1 MQEPITIADYD
12 PNWPRLFEQ
21 IRRRLEVHL
30 SNLAVTIEHV
40 GSTAVPGLDAKPIID
55 LDVVVRSSNDVAT
68 ATSRLESLGYRHEGD
83 LGVAGRE
90 AFAPPAPLPRHD
102 HHLYVVVL
110 RSKPYWNHVLL
121 RDYLR
126 THPEEA
132 RRFGDFKRSLASSL
146 GDDRDSYTEGKSVF
160 LEGMLTKAGIGS

>member
-21 IRRRLEVHL
+21 IRGRLEEHL
-30 SNLAVTIEHV
+30 GNLAVAIEHV

-55 LDVVVRSSNDVAT
+55 LDVVVRSSDDVAS
-68 ATSRLESLGYRHEGD
+68 ATSRLQSLGYRHEGD

-110 RSKPYWNHVLL
+110 GSKPYRNHVLL

-126 THPEEA
+126 AHPDEA
-132 RRFGDFKRSLASSL
+132 VRYGDFKRSLASRL
-146 GDDRDSYTEGKSVF
+146 GDDRDSYTEGKSVL
-160 LEGMLTKAGIGS
+160 LEGMLTKAGTGS